1 MQETGKYP
9 ERNFIFWG
17 GPYLWRHS
25 KNWLLSFWQASWL
38 WQSWLAAATATR
50 PLSTRVTAEYNT
62 AEVAKAEKVAQLWD
76 SYAAEI
82 KSIEKKQ
89 SEHKYDT
96 TADYQKARA
105 DALHKVF
112 DAATLDGEYYG
123 FVTVQEKDADTIQ
136 SIVTVLKKEGATKYG
151 YSNSRTKA
159 AFESKNVPG
168 TFAEGEFIVLVY
180 EK

>member
-1 MQETGKYP
+1 MKA
-9 ERNFIFWG
+9 F
-17 GPYLWRHS
+17 
-25 KNWLLSFWQASWL
+25 KK
-38 WQSWLAAATATR
+38 LAAIVLAGVMALAVLTGCSDSDKTTFHKQLTDA
-50 PLSTRVTAEYNT
+50 LSDAKVTAEYNT
-62 AEVAKAEKVAQLWD
+62 ADVAKAEKIAQLWD

-89 SEHKYDT
+89 AEGKYDT
-96 TADYQKARA
+96 TADYQDAR
-105 DALHKVF
+105 DAALDKVYT
-112 DAATLDGEYYG
+112 AATLVGGEYYG
-123 FVTVQEKDADTIQ
+123 FVTVQEKDADTIA
-136 SIVTVLKKEGATKYG
+136 SIVSALKANGATKYG

>member
-1 MQETGKYP
+1 MKA
-9 ERNFIFWG
+9 F
-17 GPYLWRHS
+17 
-25 KNWLLSFWQASWL
+25 KK
-38 WQSWLAAATATR
+38 LAAIVLAGVMALAVLTGCSDSDKTTFHKQLTDA
-50 PLSTRVTAEYNT
+50 LSNAKVTAEYNT
-62 AEVAKAEKVAQLWD
+62 ADVAKAEKIAQLWD

-89 SEHKYDT
+89 SEGKYDT
-96 TADYQKARA
+96 HGDYLDAR
-105 DALHKVF
+105 DAALDKVYA
-112 DAATLDGEYYG
+112 AATLVGGEYYG
-123 FVTVQEKDADTIQ
+123 FVTVQEKDADTIA
-136 SIVTVLKKEGATKYG
+136 SIVSALKANGATKYG

>member
-1 MQETGKYP
+1 MKA
-9 ERNFIFWG
+9 F
-17 GPYLWRHS
+17 
-25 KNWLLSFWQASWL
+25 KK
-38 WQSWLAAATATR
+38 LAAIVLAGVMALAVLTGCSDSDKTTFHKQLTDA
-50 PLSTRVTAEYNT
+50 LSDAKVTAEYNT

-105 DALHKVF
+105 AALNKVY
-112 DAATLDGEYYG
+112 DAATLSGEYYG
-123 FVTVQEKDADTIQ
+123 FVPVQEKDADTIAL
-136 SIVTVLKKEGATKYG
+136 IVSTLKKNGATKFG

-159 AFESKNVPG
+159 AFESKEVRG

>member
-1 MQETGKYP
+1 MKA
-9 ERNFIFWG
+9 F
-17 GPYLWRHS
+17 
-25 KNWLLSFWQASWL
+25 KK
-38 WQSWLAAATATR
+38 LAAIVLAGVMALAVLTGCSDSDKTTFHKQLTDA
-50 PLSTRVTAEYNT
+50 LSNAKVTAEYNT
-62 AEVAKAEKVAQLWD
+62 ADVAKAEKIAQLWD

-96 TADYQKARA
+96 TADYQDAR
-105 DALHKVF
+105 DAALDKVYA
-112 DAATLDGEYYG
+112 AATLVGGEHYG
-123 FVTVQEKDADTIQ
+123 FVPVQEKDADTIAL
-136 SIVTVLKKEGATKYG
+136 IVSVLKEKGATKYG

>member
-1 MQETGKYP
+1 MKA
-9 ERNFIFWG
+9 F
-17 GPYLWRHS
+17 
-25 KNWLLSFWQASWL
+25 KK
-38 WQSWLAAATATR
+38 LAAIVLAGVMALAVLTGCSDSDKTTFHKQLTDA
-50 PLSTRVTAEYNT
+50 LSDAKVTAEYNT
-62 AEVAKAEKVAQLWD
+62 ADVAKAEKIAQLWD

-105 DALHKVF
+105 DALHKVYA
-112 DAATLDGEYYG
+112 AATLVGGEYYG
-123 FVTVQEKDADTIQ
+123 FVTVQEKDADTIA
-136 SIVTVLKKEGATKYG
+136 SIVSALKANGATKYG

>member
-1 MQETGKYP
+1 MKA
-9 ERNFIFWG
+9 F
-17 GPYLWRHS
+17 
-25 KNWLLSFWQASWL
+25 KK
-38 WQSWLAAATATR
+38 LAAIVLAGVMALAVLTGCSDSDKTTFHKQLTDT
-50 PLSTRVTAEYNT
+50 LSDAKVTAEYNT
-62 AEVAKAEKVAQLWD
+62 ADVAKAEKIAQLWD

-89 SEHKYDT
+89 SEGKYDT
-96 TADYQKARA
+96 HGDYLDAR
-105 DALHKVF
+105 DAALDKVYA
-112 DAATLDGEYYG
+112 AATLVGGEYYG
-123 FVTVQEKDADTIQ
+123 FVTVQEKDADTIA
-136 SIVTVLKKEGATKYG
+136 SIVSALKANGATKYG

>member
-1 MQETGKYP
+1 MKA
-9 ERNFIFWG
+9 F
-17 GPYLWRHS
+17 
-25 KNWLLSFWQASWL
+25 KK
-38 WQSWLAAATATR
+38 LAAIVLAGVMALAVLTGCSDSDKTTFHKQLTDA
-50 PLSTRVTAEYNT
+50 LSDAKVTAEYNT

-112 DAATLDGEYYG
+112 DAATLVDGEYYG
-123 FVTVQEKDADTIQ
+123 FVTVQEKDADTIA
-136 SIVTVLKKEGATKYG
+136 SIVSALKANGATKYG

-168 TFAEGEFIVLVY
+168 TFSEGEFIVLVY

>member
-1 MQETGKYP
+1 MKA
-9 ERNFIFWG
+9 F
-17 GPYLWRHS
+17 
-25 KNWLLSFWQASWL
+25 KK
-38 WQSWLAAATATR
+38 LAAIVLAGVMALAVLTGCSDSDKTTFHKQLTDA
-50 PLSTRVTAEYNT
+50 LSDAKVTAEYNT
-62 AEVAKAEKVAQLWD
+62 ADVAKAEKIAQLWD

-89 SEHKYDT
+89 AEGKYDT
-96 TADYQKARA
+96 TADYQDAR
-105 DALHKVF
+105 
-112 DAATLDGEYYG
+112 DAALDKVYTAATPVGGEYYG
-123 FVTVQEKDADTIQ
+123 FVTVQEKDADTIA
-136 SIVTVLKKEGATKYG
+136 SIVSALKANGATKYG

>member
-1 MQETGKYP
+1 MKA
-9 ERNFIFWG
+9 F
-17 GPYLWRHS
+17 
-25 KNWLLSFWQASWL
+25 KK
-38 WQSWLAAATATR
+38 LAAIVLAGVMALAVLTGCSDSDKTTFHKQLTDA
-50 PLSTRVTAEYNT
+50 LSDAKVTAEYNT

-82 KSIEKKQ
+82 KSIQKKWNEGKYAEKP
-89 SEHKYDT
+89 
-96 TADYQKARA
+96 ADYQKDR
-105 DALHKVF
+105 DAALAKVF

-159 AFESKNVPG
+159 AFESEKVPG

>member
-1 MQETGKYP
+1 MKA
-9 ERNFIFWG
+9 F
-17 GPYLWRHS
+17 
-25 KNWLLSFWQASWL
+25 KK
-38 WQSWLAAATATR
+38 LAAIVLAGVMALAVLTGCSDSDKTTFHKQLTDA
-50 PLSTRVTAEYNT
+50 LSDAKVTAEYNT
-62 AEVAKAEKVAQLWD
+62 ADVAKAEKVAQLWD

-89 SEHKYDT
+89 AEHKYDT

-105 DALHKVF
+105 AALAKVYA
-112 DAATLDGEYYG
+112 AATMVGGEHYG
-123 FVTVQEKDADTIQ
+123 FVPVQEKDADTIQ
-136 SIVTVLKKEGATKYG
+136 SIVSTLKANKATKYG

-168 TFAEGEFIVLVY
+168 TFNEGEFIVLVY